1 MRRSGVGSG
10 GGYGSNKH
18 VQVSVKTGQRAQQY
32 HQSGVSQFGEA
43 VGDHITHRGQGTG
56 YRGDPVRGAYRSPGA
71 PGSVPLG
78 NQIATNVGAGGPGKG
93 RTVYGC
99 GSQDMHGS
107 ANPGNPPNKSTDIL
121 NQFGPNYKAPRS

>member
-1 MRRSGVGSG
+1 M
-10 GGYGSNKH
+10 
-18 VQVSVKTGQRAQQY
+18 

-43 VGDHITHRGQGTG
+43 VGDHITKRGGSSG
-56 YRGDPVRGAYRSPGA
+56 YRGDPVRGGLRPAGS

-78 NQIATNVGAGGPGKG
+78 NQVALNVQGGGPGKG

-107 ANPGNPPNKSTDIL
+107 ANPGNAPNKSTDIL